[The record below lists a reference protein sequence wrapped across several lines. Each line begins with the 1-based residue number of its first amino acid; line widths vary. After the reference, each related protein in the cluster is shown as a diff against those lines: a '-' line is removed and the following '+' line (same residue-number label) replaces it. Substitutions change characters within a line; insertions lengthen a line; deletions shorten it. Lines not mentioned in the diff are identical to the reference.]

1 MRKPDFIQ
9 PSQRNCFGSSSP
21 TIGML
26 RLTAATGLR
35 RIGRSQSN
43 QTRKLEMN
51 MAVNEAAKL
60 GSAIK
65 DAASTSKSV
74 LVEATVQ
81 TRDDGSTPMV
91 ILSSEDA
98 VRVISAHAPRIIYL
112 VEQAFDLA
120 GEIEA
125 ARDEMDDMGV
135 ERSPDLLK
143 ATQRRFAPHD
153 GKIGATIASFMIDGV
168 LHTTV
173 STATWHDEFGD
184 TVEAILEES
193 REGASAGQVA
203 KNSEKAKAI
212 ESKALV
218 LVKHPSFNHGRV
230 SFDKRMALAETLFQD
245 CDPHTLSEITRR
257 AENLFWLE
265 QSGVQLDGV

>member
-1 MRKPDFIQ
+1 
-9 PSQRNCFGSSSP
+9 
-21 TIGML
+21 
-26 RLTAATGLR
+26 
-35 RIGRSQSN
+35 
-43 QTRKLEMN
+43 MN
-51 MAVNEAAKL
+51 MAVNEAANL

-81 TRDDGSTPMV
+81 TRDDGSTPVV

-98 VRVISAHAPRIIYL
+98 VRVISSHSPRIIYL
-112 VEQAFDLA
+112 VEQVFDLA

-125 ARDEMDDMGV
+125 ARDELNDMGV
-135 ERSPDLLK
+135 ERSPDHLK
-143 ATQRRFAPHD
+143 ATQRRFAPYD
-153 GKIGATIASFMIDGV
+153 GQIGATIASFMIDGV
-168 LHTTV
+168 LHSAV

-193 REGASAGQVA
+193 REGASAGQA
-203 KNSEKAKAI
+203 SKNSEKAKAI

-245 CDPHTLSEITRR
+245 CGPHTLSEITRR

-265 QSGVQLDGV
+265 QSGVKLDGI

>member
-1 MRKPDFIQ
+1 
-9 PSQRNCFGSSSP
+9 
-21 TIGML
+21 
-26 RLTAATGLR
+26 
-35 RIGRSQSN
+35 
-43 QTRKLEMN
+43 
-51 MAVNEAAKL
+51 MAVNEAANL

-65 DAASTSKSV
+65 VAASTSKSV

-81 TRDDGSTPMV
+81 SRDDGTPPVV

-98 VRVISAHAPRIIYL
+98 VRVISSHAPRIIYL
-112 VEQAFDLA
+112 VEQVFDLA

-125 ARDEMDDMGV
+125 ARDELDDMGV
-135 ERSPDLLK
+135 ERSPDPLK
-143 ATQRRFAPHD
+143 VTQRRFAPHD
-153 GKIGATIASFMIDGV
+153 GQIGATIASFMIDGV
-168 LHTTV
+168 LHTAV

-184 TVEAILEES
+184 AVEAILEES
-193 REGASAGQVA
+193 REGASAGQA
-203 KNSEKAKAI
+203 SKNSEKVKAI

-230 SFDKRMALAETLFQD
+230 SFDKRMALAETLFKD

-265 QSGVQLDGV
+265 QSGVKLDGN

>member
-1 MRKPDFIQ
+1 
-9 PSQRNCFGSSSP
+9 
-21 TIGML
+21 
-26 RLTAATGLR
+26 
-35 RIGRSQSN
+35 
-43 QTRKLEMN
+43 

-65 DAASTSKSV
+65 DAALASESV

-81 TRDDGSTPMV
+81 TRDDGSVPTV
-91 ILSSEDA
+91 ILGSGDA
-98 VRVISAHAPRIIYL
+98 LRVISVHAPRIIYL
-112 VEQAFDLA
+112 FEQVFDLA

-125 ARDEMDDMGV
+125 ARDELDDIGV
-135 ERSPDLLK
+135 ELSPDHLK
-143 ATQRRFAPHD
+143 ATQRRFASND
-153 GKIGATIASFMIDGV
+153 GQICATIASFMIDGV
-168 LHTTV
+168 LHTAV

-184 TVEAILEES
+184 AVEAILEDA
-193 REGASAGQVA
+193 REGARAGQVST
-203 KNSEKAKAI
+203 NSEKANAI
-212 ESKALV
+212 ERNALV

-265 QSGVQLDGV
+265 QSGVKLDGI

>member
-1 MRKPDFIQ
+1 
-9 PSQRNCFGSSSP
+9 
-21 TIGML
+21 
-26 RLTAATGLR
+26 
-35 RIGRSQSN
+35 
-43 QTRKLEMN
+43 
-51 MAVNEAAKL
+51 MAVNEAANL
-60 GSAIK
+60 GSAIR
-65 DAASTSKSV
+65 DAASASKSV

-98 VRVISAHAPRIIYL
+98 IRLISAHAPRVIYL
-112 VEQAFDLA
+112 VEHSFDLA
-120 GEIEA
+120 
-125 ARDEMDDMGV
+125 DELETALEELDDIGV
-135 ERSPDLLK
+135 EHSPDHLK
-143 ATQRRFAPHD
+143 ATQRQFAKYD
-153 GKIGATIASFMIDGV
+153 GQIGATIASFMIDGV
-168 LHTTV
+168 LHTKV

-193 REGASAGQVA
+193 REGASAGQA
-203 KNSEKAKAI
+203 SKNSEKAKAI

-265 QSGVQLDGV
+265 QSGVKLDGICSG